1 MRKTKVSKIRDAED
15 IIRPAF
21 FVPLKTTIEQV
32 LRDFQKMKVHMA
44 VVVDEKRKPV
54 GVVTM
59 EDVFNALF
67 EG

>member
-1 MRKTKVSKIRDAED
+1 
-15 IIRPAF
+15 
-21 FVPLKTTIEQV
+21 
-32 LRDFQKMKVHMA
+32 MKVHMA